1 MHLLLASNNQHKR
14 RELAE
19 ILARHTLSTPE
30 DHRLEFDHEEIADT
44 FMGNALGKAK
54 ELHELVAETQSGR
67 PPIVIADDSGI
78 SVDAL
83 DGRPGVWS
91 ARFGNSPERPKL
103 TDTDRNNLLLETLE
117 NEENRDAHYVC
128 CMVAYLGV
136 DRYYIVQETWHGEI
150 ARSPSN
156 GGGGFG
162 YDPVFRL
169 PDLDVTVA
177 DISAEEKHR
186 LSHRGKAARRLA
198 SLLDGL
204 ELDDGLELNDGRAG
218 AS

>member
-1 MHLLLASNNQHKR
+1 MHLLLASNNEHKR

-19 ILARHTLSTPE
+19 ILARHALSTPE
-30 DHRLEFDHEEIADT
+30 DYHLEFDHEEIADT

-54 ELHELVAETQSGR
+54 ELHELVAEAHTNR

-78 SVDAL
+78 AVDAL

-91 ARFGNSPERPKL
+91 ARFGNTPEHPKL
-103 TDTDRNNLLLETLE
+103 TDEDRNNLLLNTL
-117 NEENRDAHYVC
+117 NEEHNRAAHYVC

-136 DRYYIVQETWHGEI
+136 DHYYIVQETWHGEI

-162 YDPVFRL
+162 YDPVFLL
-169 PDLDVTVA
+169 PDLGVTVA

-186 LSHRGKAARRLA
+186 RSHRGKAARRLA
-198 SLLDGL
+198 SLLDDL
-204 ELDDGLELNDGRAG
+204 ELDDCGLGLSR
-218 AS
+218 